1 MSAVLSSSGQRQHRR
16 TVPRLFVVGGAAT
29 AALTLLVWALG
40 YFASQPFGSGPGA
53 NPAQQALPNPY
64 IVIAVVWAAAALAE
78 VLGAL
83 LSRQRPRTAIV
94 VVSAATAASL
104 AALLAT
110 AQPIDYVPTL
120 IPGLLA
126 WLVPTVPLAIGVVRS
141 PAPGRQPSRG
151 VSSLPNKRI
160 KLARQGWRSKTWP
173 RRSQVMR
180 GALV

>member
-1 MSAVLSSSGQRQHRR
+1 MSAVLSSSGQRGHRR
-16 TVPRLFVVGGAAT
+16 IGATKLFVVGGAAT

-40 YFASQPFGSGPGA
+40 YFASQPFGWGPGA

-126 WLVPTVPLAIGVVRS
+126 WLVPTVPLAIGVVVLLR
-141 PAPGRQPSRG
+141 PAGSR
-151 VSSLPNKRI
+151 VE
-160 KLARQGWRSKTWP
+160 A
-173 RRSQVMR
+173 
-180 GALV
+180 